1 VPVGLQGLLY
11 VLDAALGVG
20 AAIRGPDDVQ
30 FALRGRL
37 ADEVVH
43 VGEGGFVVLAL
54 AFFALGAG
62 GLREF
67 VRGVRVYG
75 RVVVLHASLHPCS
88 CSAIAA
94 RFSAAGSRSSVE
106 WGWGVAVGARAS
118 RSAAFRPGAT
128 SASAWAAASRRNAA
142 SLTPRWSAFRTAS
155 SASRSRAFSASRAV
169 TRSRQPSR
177 AGE

>member
-1 VPVGLQGLLY
+1 AARRGRRRESTSAGGLRRGRGLGRRFRPGDAPAARCGQEPVPVGLQGLLY

-75 RVVVLHASLHPCS
+75 RVVVLHASLH
-88 CSAIAA
+88 
-94 RFSAAGSRSSVE
+94 
-106 WGWGVAVGARAS
+106 
-118 RSAAFRPGAT
+118 
-128 SASAWAAASRRNAA
+128 
-142 SLTPRWSAFRTAS
+142 
-155 SASRSRAFSASRAV
+155 
-169 TRSRQPSR
+169 
-177 AGE
+177 